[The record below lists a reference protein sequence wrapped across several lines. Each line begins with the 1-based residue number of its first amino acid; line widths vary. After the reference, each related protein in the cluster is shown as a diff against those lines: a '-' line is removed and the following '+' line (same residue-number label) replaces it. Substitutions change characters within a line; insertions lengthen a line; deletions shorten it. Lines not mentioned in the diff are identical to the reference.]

1 MDITTKE
8 LFDLYLGK
16 FEAIGTGITDALDDF
31 ADELEEFHAGSQ
43 NLHGMTMMLRVA
55 QVQALQT
62 IAVGIKAL
70 IEEEN

>member
-16 FEAIGTGITDALDDF
+16 FEAIGIGITDALDDF
-31 ADELEEFHAGSQ
+31 TDELEDFHPGSK